1 MPFWSL
7 FIVLNNSER
16 TYLCI
21 IFLDISI
28 REEDNLYFQCS
39 NEHCLLIT
47 ATVDILLYLPRM
59 MFLKWTFR
67 FSFSWHWF
75 PNFLIIMPTQVM
87 FTLSHFWS
95 FSFFFFCYRMFFSV
109 QTIGPAQLLLCRL
122 IWVYLD
128 SLIDSQ

>member
-21 IFLDISI
+21 IFPDISI
-28 REEDNLYFQCS
+28 REEDNLYFQRS

-59 MFLKWTFR
+59 MLLKWTFR
-67 FSFSWHWF
+67 FSFS
-75 PNFLIIMPTQVM
+75 
-87 FTLSHFWS
+87 
-95 FSFFFFCYRMFFSV
+95 
-109 QTIGPAQLLLCRL
+109 
-122 IWVYLD
+122 
-128 SLIDSQ
+128 